1 MSIRESDMTFA
12 RQLAAYA
19 SSFKF
24 DGVSDEAVDAAKV
37 VLLDTLG
44 CALGAIG
51 CDAAAIL
58 EATVMDT
65 GGLPEATIFGSG
77 IRTNVLNA
85 LLVNGALV
93 RYLEGHDN
101 YLVVKPTGVTGCHPS
116 DTIAMILALAE
127 RQGATGR
134 DVLAAIVLAY
144 QLYGRL
150 AHCEVSPLASKGWT
164 PEGKAPLVTPLIAG
178 KLLQLSEA
186 QMERAVGISG
196 SHGFPLGILD
206 TDGEEL
212 TMTRNIRFARVA
224 YQGVLAAYQ
233 AARGF
238 TGVRRV
244 VEGNRGWAEVVMH
257 GDFDANLLELD
268 PAKVGYVV
276 ASPQIRQFCA
286 DGTQAGFLDATH
298 RLVIDHDLRASD
310 IAHVTLRA
318 TPRCVTHCGGPEKRD
333 PRTKEEADHSVY
345 YTTASLILYSALGA
359 VEYSLDNL
367 FRTELRDFMDRIEIV
382 PDPSFDAIAISGACE
397 ITLVSGQVLSAQVDY
412 PRGHPRNP
420 MTYEEVAEKFMHLS
434 APVIGDG
441 EARSLERSVACLDE
455 APSIDSIIERMR
467 VGA

>member
-1 MSIRESDMTFA
+1 MRTSLSPQICGRPGSRGSTTTHPLSSTRRPPVRCIGGSAGSCPHRSATPPSRGGRSTTRRCLTTSMRWILPASTPKSASASHEIPSLLRTGLRDLEHIVSIRESDMTFA

-24 DGVSDEAVDAAKV
+24 DGVSDEAIDAAKV

-134 DVLAAIVLAY
+134 DVLATIVLAY

-164 PEGKAPLVTPLIAG
+164 PDGKAPLVTPLIAG

-286 DGTQAGFLDATH
+286 DGPQAGFLDATH

-333 PRTKEEADHSVY
+333 PRT
-345 YTTASLILYSALGA
+345 
-359 VEYSLDNL
+359 
-367 FRTELRDFMDRIEIV
+367 
-382 PDPSFDAIAISGACE
+382 
-397 ITLVSGQVLSAQVDY
+397 
-412 PRGHPRNP
+412 
-420 MTYEEVAEKFMHLS
+420 
-434 APVIGDG
+434 
-441 EARSLERSVACLDE
+441 
-455 APSIDSIIERMR
+455 
-467 VGA
+467 